1 MSPALA
7 ALSAL
12 RSRLEQPR
20 VISCACVAVLS
31 PACVAI
37 GVWKAEPETV
47 LAGLAGCVIAPVAL
61 AVAVVRGP
69 A

>member
-1 MSPALA
+1 MTRAMSCLA
-7 ALSAL
+7 GL
-12 RSRLEQPR
+12 RSRLDTPR
-20 VISCACVAVLS
+20 VISCACVSVLS